1 MSVVPTL
8 MLFDNFIY
16 VKEKEKSK
24 MTNMYVITSHWYINK
39 MSNFFAELDNSLYTT
54 TDNRLSNL
62 LYWSFPVIFLN
73 PDNQQHN
80 KSTSGLQY
88 LPVSTV

>member
-24 MTNMYVITSHWYINK
+24 MINMYGITSHLYINK
-39 MSNFFAELDNSLYTT
+39 MSNFFAELDNSLDTT
-54 TDNRLSNL
+54 TDNRLFNL
-62 LYWSFPVIFLN
+62 LYWSFLCHFL
-73 PDNQQHN
+73 
-80 KSTSGLQY
+80 KSRQ
-88 LPVSTV
+88 STT